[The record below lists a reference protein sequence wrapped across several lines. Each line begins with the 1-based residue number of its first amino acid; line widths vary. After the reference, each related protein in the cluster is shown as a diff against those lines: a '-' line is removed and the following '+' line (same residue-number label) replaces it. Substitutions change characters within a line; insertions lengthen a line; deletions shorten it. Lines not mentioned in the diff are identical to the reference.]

1 MLQATLTTEGA
12 QHILRLSTPQN
23 SIIRIPVDHDLPA
36 AARQL
41 RGGLAQ
47 QAVDTLGVDD
57 ISLAVGFALGRWAPD
72 HAWHIAADQPFAN
85 FDTGLLTL
93 EGPEFPGVTIAL
105 PTAIDDAA
113 AVLRGA
119 SRSWAEPP
127 PQAALGVGSPA
138 VAAGVVLGMALGEQ
152 EPEVVPAGQLPPSV
166 RPHKGP
172 PPPDAF
178 NCLRQLRYD
187 IVNNI
192 RYGLPVD
199 KLIQDARLSSVA
211 QQYPDGFAK
220 WLKTAQLRGNKQK
233 QALDTLKKLAH
244 THGPDTRE
252 VSLFVKETIESLT
265 WPDFQRIAEKNLEF
279 VRAQQ
284 RLRKAAAAPVRS
296 RVQASAVDHRL
307 QAQTPAPQWALYID
321 ESGDG
326 GLKVFDQS
334 RAALQRGHAPWLVGV
349 LVPQGSTLKPLP
361 RRFHAR
367 NIPDPDTLDTH
378 MQDLL
383 AEQVGVIGL
392 KVSAVP
398 VSHGNA
404 WLLGALELVRWTVR
418 LLPLAGPTQL
428 DVCIEQRGQYT
439 AAAQVE
445 AIADEMM
452 RQLSD
457 VDPARAAQLQLN
469 IRFVAKDASLHLG
482 YADLL
487 AFAWGQRSLHT
498 QSMMTQSG
506 LLGTCLLAGDAA
518 QLRQTWENIG
528 AGRRPDAAA
537 WQGLIENADARVP
550 NSLVRSML
558 DRVADMARSDAGYW
572 RSLCEGVLA
581 HLDGRDVRLVTVGNA
596 VAELERCRPD
606 SESLTPRLELAF
618 RTARLWHANHLGAID
633 AAEAQ
638 ALDALGERLFEEV
651 PALVCQADLVR
662 AVAHT
667 NLFDFDD
674 ATAALH
680 RWQHQR
686 PEVAG
691 LQHHGRVLS
700 TLGQHAAFRRQ
711 PQEALKY
718 FDDAI
723 ACFGRLSEPAMGA
736 REIWQTG
743 TYRAIAAQDAGKGA
757 HDLARQALERQI
769 GPLTLDSIAR
779 WPVRRDEAYLHH
791 TLVRWLIACG
801 TPEERS
807 AYREAGGI
815 WASDAYHPWPLIEAY
830 RGLLF
835 YEVGDNE
842 QAAGFLESGISIALE
857 PHQGPTVRFIGTCL
871 ARLAHGLGLHEVD
884 AAIDREVTALR
895 TALPAAPWDACDA
908 PVPLNGLSD
917 AWQWLGRALPF
928 NFR

>member
-1 MLQATLTTEGA
+1 MFQATLTTEGA
-12 QHILRLSTPQN
+12 QYILRLSTPQN
-23 SIIRIPVDHDLPA
+23 SIIRIPFDHVLLA

-41 RGGLAQ
+41 RGGLPK

-57 ISLAVGFALGRWAPD
+57 INLAVGFALGRWAPD
-72 HAWHIAADQPFAN
+72 HAWHITRDEPFAC

-93 EGPEFPGVTIAL
+93 GGAEFPGATIAL
-105 PTAIDDAA
+105 PTAIDDAV

-127 PQAALGVGSPA
+127 PGASLGVSSPA
-138 VAAGVVLGMALGEQ
+138 MAAGVILGMALGVH
-152 EPEVVPAGQLPPSV
+152 EPEVVSAGQISPGI
-166 RPHKGP
+166 RPQKGP
-172 PPPDAF
+172 MPPDVLKRLEPLF
-178 NCLRQLRYD
+178 LEILKHIRYD
-187 IVNNI
+187 M
-192 RYGLPVD
+192 PVD
-199 KLIQDARLSSVA
+199 KTIQEAQASPIA
-211 QQYPDGFAK
+211 QQYPQAFAE
-220 WLKTAQLRGNKQK
+220 WLKSAQQRGRKEK
-233 QALDTLKKLAH
+233 RAVDELKRLTQ
-244 THGPDTRE
+244 THGPDARE
-252 VSLFVKETIESLT
+252 VRAFIDKTT
-265 WPDFQRIAEKNLEF
+265 AEWRAFTHVAQKHLDF
-279 VRAQQ
+279 VRSGQQ
-284 RLRKAAAAPVRS
+284 RRDSSSHSVRS
-296 RVQASAVDHRL
+296 RVQAGTVDHRL
-307 QAQTPAPQWALYID
+307 QAQTPAPHWSLYID

-326 GLKVFDQS
+326 GRKVFDQS
-334 RAALQRGHAPWLVGV
+334 RAALQSGYAPWLVGV
-349 LVPQGSTLKPLP
+349 VVPQGSPLLPLP
-361 RRFHAR
+361 RGFHAR
-367 NIPDPDTLDTH
+367 NILDPDTLDTH

-383 AEQVGVIGL
+383 DAPAGILGL

-398 VSHGNA
+398 MSHGNA
-404 WLLGALELVRWTVR
+404 WLLSALELVRWTIR
-418 LLPLAGPTQL
+418 LLPLAGSTQI
-428 DVCIEQRGQYT
+428 DVCIEQRGQFNT
-439 AAAQVE
+439 TTSIQ

-452 RQLSD
+452 RQLAD

-487 AFAWGQRSLHT
+487 AFVWGQNALHGLT
-498 QSMMTQSG
+498 MLKQSG

-638 ALDALGERLFEEV
+638 ALDALGARLFEEV

-667 NLFDFDD
+667 NLFDFDE

-686 PEVAG
+686 SEVAG

-711 PQEALKY
+711 PQEALEY

-743 TYRAIAAQDAGKGA
+743 TYRAIAAQDAGDGA
-757 HDLARQALERQI
+757 RDIARQALERQI

-815 WASDAYHPWPLIEAY
+815 WARDAYHPWPLIEAY

-835 YEVGDNE
+835 FEVGDNE

-895 TALPAAPWDACDA
+895 TALPAAPWDAWDA